1 MKVWRKVNDM
11 VEKIYKIIEDVL
23 KLTAEEIEKVTEDTD
38 LIEVGMDSLN
48 AIEVVVNIE
57 NEFDIQVEDEDL
69 LLSNISTVRL
79 LQELVNKYIS

>member
-1 MKVWRKVNDM
+1 M